1 MKPLLALLAGIVIGL
16 ASHEYITEQLAVQI
30 IALDTRPKAARS
42 DAVKIARA
50 CMATKGAVAIMHKN
64 RDGNLS
70 RVECDLR
77 IKEEEQ
83 VK

>member
-1 MKPLLALLAGIVIGL
+1 MKLIKYIAAMLAGAILGIATNEAL
-16 ASHEYITEQLAVQI
+16 ISHLAVEI

-64 RDGNLS
+64 RDGNLK

-77 IKEEEQ
+77 IEK
-83 VK
+83 